1 MKEENAGKQM
11 KSVWRFST
19 PSDEE
24 KRLGKH
30 PTQKPLA
37 LIARCLR
44 ATTDPR
50 DLVFDPFSGSGSTG
64 VAALKLGRHFVGC
77 EQDKT
82 YSTLAARR
90 LNEAAPGEIE
100 ADATTTASGLR
111 SREPRL
117 PVCGAESKHCSR
129 RARPRG
135 SRRSRRSPQ
144 DARWL

>member
-37 LIARCLR
+37 LITRCLR
-44 ATTDPR
+44 ATTDPG

-64 VAALKLGRHFVGC
+64 VAALKLARDVLALHEPDVGVHARLVRRNNDVQRKRC
-77 EQDKT
+77 QKSCRKWKKRRMSTEDK
-82 YSTLAARR
+82 
-90 LNEAAPGEIE
+90 
-100 ADATTTASGLR
+100 
-111 SREPRL
+111 
-117 PVCGAESKHCSR
+117 
-129 RARPRG
+129 
-135 SRRSRRSPQ
+135 
-144 DARWL
+144 